1 MVNPKKS
8 CIFIQIINIYKYKT
22 KTKVM
27 SKFFEVTVEVIV
39 ATLKNGKDKKAKE
52 IYLVDSQSVTEAES
66 RVVKDF
72 EDSGVQIDYKV
83 VSARESRILRVIE

>member
-1 MVNPKKS
+1 MA
-8 CIFIQIINIYKYKT
+8 
-22 KTKVM
+22 
-27 SKFFEVTVEVIV
+27 KFFEVTVEVVV
-39 ATLKNGKDKKAKE
+39 ATLKNGKDKKVKE

-83 VSARESRILRVIE
+83 VGAKEKRIVRVIE

>member
-1 MVNPKKS
+1 
-8 CIFIQIINIYKYKT
+8 
-22 KTKVM
+22 M
-27 SKFFEVTVEVIV
+27 SKFFEVTVELVV
-39 ATLKNGKDKKAKE
+39 ATLKNAKDKKAKE

-83 VSARESRILRVIE
+83 VGAKESRILRVME